1 MLACPLC
8 SGYYR
13 DAQTIPE
20 CLHSFCKVCIYKY
33 LRDRDS
39 REGHC
44 PICLVSL
51 GHSPHLK
58 LLPDINIQAIVD
70 KVFPRFQQEERRLRA
85 EFDEREKAAAAS
97 EG

>member
-1 MLACPLC
+1 
-8 SGYYR
+8 
-13 DAQTIPE
+13 
-20 CLHSFCKVCIYKY
+20 
-33 LRDRDS
+33 
-39 REGHC
+39 
-44 PICLVSL
+44 
-51 GHSPHLK
+51 LK